1 MSAREFDA
9 ASVVARAGRVL
20 VLMGGDSA
28 EREVSLRSGAAVTA
42 ALARAGVNVE
52 AMDFRAGDLPELLAR
67 RPDRVFIALHG
78 RGGEDGLLQGALGL
92 AGIPFTGSDVLGCAL
107 AMDKIRSK
115 QIWQSVGIP
124 TPNFMVVDEHSNLAE
139 IVARIGLPMAVKPA
153 HEGSSVGVSKVEQAS
168 DLPAAIALARQ
179 FDSAVLAESWVS
191 GGEYTLSIVDGQT
204 LPLIKLETPR
214 QFYDYEA
221 KYLANTTK
229 YICPCGLSAE
239 LEARL
244 AEQGLRAFRA
254 LGASA
259 WGRVDFMLDPAG
271 QAHFIEL
278 NTVPGMTDHSLVP
291 MAASAFG
298 WGFEHLVLR
307 ILALSFERAV

>member
-1 MSAREFDA
+1 
-9 ASVVARAGRVL
+9 
-20 VLMGGDSA
+20 
-28 EREVSLRSGAAVTA
+28 
-42 ALARAGVNVE
+42 
-52 AMDFRAGDLPELLAR
+52 
-67 RPDRVFIALHG
+67 
-78 RGGEDGLLQGALGL
+78 
-92 AGIPFTGSDVLGCAL
+92 
-107 AMDKIRSK
+107 MDKIRSK

-307 ILALSFERAV
+307 ILALSLERAV